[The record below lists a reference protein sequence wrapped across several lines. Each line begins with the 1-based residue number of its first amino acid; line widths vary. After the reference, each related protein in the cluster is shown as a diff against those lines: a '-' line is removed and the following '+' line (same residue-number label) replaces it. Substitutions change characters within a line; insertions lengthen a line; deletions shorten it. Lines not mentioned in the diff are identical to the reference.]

1 MGVAWGHFF
10 REMSVWEGQECADST
25 PILLSCKLQKNQ
37 EMKNLKCGDFNF
49 RTDFM
54 LNLKQVIV
62 A

>member
-25 PILLSCKLQKNQ
+25 PILLSCSVQNQ
-37 EMKNLKCGDFNF
+37 EIKNLNCGDFNF
-49 RTDFM
+49 LTDFM